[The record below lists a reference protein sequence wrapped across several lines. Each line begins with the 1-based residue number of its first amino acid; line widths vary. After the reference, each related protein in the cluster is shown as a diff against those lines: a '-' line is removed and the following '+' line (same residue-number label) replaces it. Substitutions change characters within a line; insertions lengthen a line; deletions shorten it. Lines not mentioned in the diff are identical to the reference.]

1 MDASP
6 LASPLGWM
14 LGGAGVGAAIGGV
27 LAALW
32 ASARTRAALTPALV
46 EARAA
51 ERGGA
56 ATIAELRSQLGGIE
70 ARAAMAETVVRRLEG
85 EKAAG
90 AARLNEMER
99 SLDEQYRLLGEAK
112 GQLGATFQALAAET
126 LQKSNEGFLQ
136 LANETL
142 AAARREGTTDLAARE
157 RAIAEL
163 VAPVKQTLEK
173 FDQHV
178 HAMERSRGE
187 AYVGLTEQV
196 RALAEGQRALQSGTD
211 SLVTAL
217 RAPVVRGQWGEVQLR
232 RVLEL
237 AGMIEHCDFL
247 EQATV
252 TTADGARIRPDVVV
266 RLPGGKSVVVDAK
279 APLLAFLAAREAKT
293 DGERAELMRQHAQQV
308 RSHVSK
314 LAAKNYW
321 DQFEASPEMV
331 LMFLPG
337 DAFYAA
343 ALEQMPELFEEAISQ
358 RVLIA
363 TPMTL
368 MGVLRAVH
376 VGWKQERVA
385 ESAEEISRCGRDLH
399 ERLATLG
406 EHLGRMGT
414 SLGRTVEAFNGAIG
428 SFETRVV
435 PGARKLEELGAGGKK
450 DLDDVMPVDARP
462 RALASAPASSAA
474 PSRAGRGRVRQL
486 PLRGPSALPAS
497 PEADDPDGDDGVAP
511 LADTG
516 A

>member
-6 LASPLGWM
+6 LGAGLGWM
-14 LGGAGVGAAIGGV
+14 LGGVGVGAVVGGV
-27 LAALW
+27 LAGLW
-32 ASARTRAALTPALV
+32 ASARERAALTPALH

-51 ERGGA
+51 ERAAG
-56 ATIAELRSQLGGIE
+56 ATITELRSQIGGAE
-70 ARAAMAETVVRRLEG
+70 ARAATSESVIRRLEA

-90 AARLNEMER
+90 AARVSEMER
-99 SLDEQYRLLGEAK
+99 SLDEQYRLLDEAK
-112 GQLGATFQALAAET
+112 GQLATTFQALASET
-126 LQKSNEGFLQ
+126 LRKSNEGFLQ

-142 AAARREGTTDLAARE
+142 SAARREGATDLAARE

-163 VAPVKQTLEK
+163 VAPVKQSLEK
-173 FDQHV
+173 FDMQV
-178 HAMERSRGE
+178 NALERTRGE
-187 AYVGLTEQV
+187 AYVRLTEQV
-196 RALAEGQRALQSGTD
+196 RVLADGQRALQSGTD

-237 AGMIEHCDFL
+237 AGMIEHCDFVQQ
-247 EQATV
+247 ETV
-252 TTADGARIRPDVVV
+252 TTADGSRIRPDVVV

-279 APLLAFLAAREAKT
+279 APMMAFLAAREAKS
-293 DGERAELMRQHAQQV
+293 DAERTELLRQHAQQV
-308 RSHVSK
+308 RAHVIK

-337 DAFYAA
+337 DAFYGA
-343 ALEQMPELFEEAISQ
+343 ALEQLPELFEEAIAQ

-376 VGWKQERVA
+376 IGWKQERLA

-399 ERLATLG
+399 ERLATFG
-406 EHLGRMGT
+406 EHIGKVGAA
-414 SLGRTVEAFNGAIG
+414 LGRTVEAFNGAVG
-428 SFETRVV
+428 SFENRVL

-450 DLDDVMPVDARP
+450 ELEDTVPVDARP
-462 RALASAPASSAA
+462 RPLVAAAPATGENAA
-474 PSRAGRGRVRQL
+474 RAGRGRVRQL
-486 PLRGPSALPAS
+486 PLRGPGAAAPKQAEPLDSD
-497 PEADDPDGDDGVAP
+497 EAP
-511 LADTG
+511 LAD
-516 A
+516 ASA